1 MPPSC
6 SVSGGGGTDQPF
18 SYSFLTLVGRDY
30 IGQLKIPHIR
40 PEVVFKPIM
49 HRESKMVLHR
59 PRQGFVIQVALPPRL
74 LFCPQAGTMTASSH
88 GVRLTRSAF
97 IKAIWH
103 SSLGHVSS
111 DQSTRK
117 GLQPSWPWSI
127 LRLVH
132 ISGQRLYF
140 GKSACPV
147 FELGIAAS
155 ADTGMTS
162 L

>member
-1 MPPSC
+1 MLGLRRRRNRSAFQLFLPDI
-6 SVSGGGGTDQPF
+6 GRKRLHWTAEDT
-18 SYSFLTLVGRDY
+18 SYSPRGCFQTY
-30 IGQLKIPHIR
+30 YAS
-40 PEVVFKPIM
+40 
-49 HRESKMVLHR
+49 REQDGTSS
-59 PRQGFVIQVALPPRL
+59 
-74 LFCPQAGTMTASSH
+74 PQAGLCYSSCIAPTALILPSSWDYDCFLSWSAAH
-88 GVRLTRSAF
+88 SISFYKSYLALLT
-97 IKAIWH
+97 WP
-103 SSLGHVSS
+103 VSS